1 MLEIRWPDG
10 LWELFEELPPRDQ
23 TPILSKVSTLPL
35 FPEMYPVRRSG
46 EFKGCRYFVAGKR
59 PWEWLVYY
67 LVRRDAIWIRGFYPA
82 RAEPR

>member
-1 MLEIRWPDG
+1 MLEIRWPDTV
-10 LWELFEELPPRDQ
+10 WDVFEELPPRDQ
-23 TPILSKVSTLPL
+23 VPILKTLAILPL

-46 EFKGCRYFVAGKR
+46 DFKGCRYFVAGER

-67 LVRRDAIWIRGFYPA
+67 RVHRDGIWIRGLYPA